1 MCAGRLGADMTMILL
16 ILLAPVAL
24 GAVVLARFA
33 STYNRLM
40 ALDSRCN
47 TAFADIDVQ
56 LKHRANLIPGLVQ
69 TVKGFAG
76 HEKSLIEGVTAAQ
89 AQALSA
95 ISAEGKAAAD
105 VKLRQ
110 SVGMLLQTAQAYPDI
125 KASPHF
131 RDLEQQL
138 VDSENR
144 LTAARRFYNLA
155 IEEYNTVL
163 RQWPGSLVGAKR
175 RLTTRQPFD
184 LGIERVLVDE
194 AVAIQF

>member
-1 MCAGRLGADMTMILL
+1 MTL
-16 ILLAPVAL
+16 ILVVLLVPVAL
-24 GAVVLARFA
+24 LALVLMRVSA
-33 STYNRLM
+33 TYNRLM
-40 ALDSRCN
+40 ALDSRCD

-76 HEKSLIEGVTAAQ
+76 HEKGIIEAVTEAR

-95 ISAEGKAAAD
+95 VSAEGKAAAD
-105 VKLRQ
+105 VKLKQ
-110 SVGMLLQTAQAYPDI
+110 SVGMLLQSAQAYPEL

-138 VDSENR
+138 IDSENR

-155 IEEYNTVL
+155 IEEYNTTL
-163 RQWPGSLVGAKR
+163 RQWPGSLIGAKR
-175 RLTTRQPFD
+175 RLTTRQPYD

-194 AVAIQF
+194 PVAIQF

>member
-1 MCAGRLGADMTMILL
+1 MTLLLL

-24 GAVVLARFA
+24 GIVVLLQL
-33 STYNRLM
+33 SGTYNRLM
-40 ALDSRCN
+40 ALDSRCD

-76 HEKSLIEGVTAAQ
+76 HEKDLVEAVTQAR

-95 ISAEGKAAAD
+95 VSAEGKAAAE
-105 VKLRQ
+105 VKLKQ
-110 SVGMLLQTAQAYPDI
+110 SVGLLLQSAQAYPEI

-131 RDLEQQL
+131 RELEQQL

-163 RQWPGSLVGAKR
+163 RQWPGSLIGSRR
-175 RLTTRQPFD
+175 RLTTRQPYD
-184 LGIERVLVDE
+184 LGIERVLVDDP
-194 AVAIQF
+194 VAIQF

>member
-1 MCAGRLGADMTMILL
+1 MTLILIILL
-16 ILLAPVAL
+16 VPVAL
-24 GAVVLARFA
+24 AALVLIQV
-33 STYNRLM
+33 SGTYNRLM
-40 ALDSRCN
+40 ALESRCD

-56 LKHRANLIPGLVQ
+56 LKHRANLIPALVQ

-76 HEKSLIEGVTAAQ
+76 HEKGLLDAVTEAR
-89 AQALSA
+89 AQALTA
-95 ISAEGKAAAD
+95 VSAEGKAAAD
-105 VKLRQ
+105 IKLKQ
-110 SVGMLLQTAQAYPDI
+110 TVGVLLQSAQAYPDI

-163 RQWPGSLVGAKR
+163 RQWPGSLIGAKR
-175 RLTTRQPFD
+175 RLTTRRPYD

-194 AVAIQF
+194 PVAIQF